1 MMHFITGQS
10 DDGVPLMWNDGFSIA
25 REAVSNPIEI
35 AGIVR
40 SFIRNVVG
48 GVSTFLLATTLRVAF
63 RSRVSSDETRGKDA
77 QQ

>member
-1 MMHFITGQS
+1 
-10 DDGVPLMWNDGFSIA
+10 VPLMWNDGFSIA

-48 GVSTFLLATTLRVAF
+48 GVSTFLFGNNSTCCLSVPRFL
-63 RSRVSSDETRGKDA
+63 G
-77 QQ
+77 

>member
-25 REAVSNPIEI
+25 CEAVSNPIEI

-40 SFIRNVVG
+40 NFIK
-48 GVSTFLLATTLRVAF
+48 TWWA
-63 RSRVSSDETRGKDA
+63 EYQKDA

>member
-25 REAVSNPIEI
+25 CEAVSNPIEI

-40 SFIRNVVG
+40 SFIKNVVG
-48 GVSTFLLATTLRVAF
+48 GVSTFLFGYNSTCCLSVP
-63 RSRVSSDETRGKDA
+63 SSG
-77 QQ
+77 